1 MYGRYA
7 SPIFHARLRQRLL
20 RAASPSVIATLLVAG
35 LFAGVIISLPEA
47 NAPSAPAK
55 VAAAPN
61 PLAEASA
68 ASNDCEKQAW
78 PYIDQRC
85 AAPEAKEAEQSTR
98 QVRVVST
105 DRNAAPLIV
114 TAAPASQ
121 PQRAVPPVPPRPA
134 VAQVQPPQPVA
145 VPTAAGPANQND
157 VVPIAASAQ
166 LAPEPPAQLQ
176 NVALAPAAQPAAQP
190 ATAAL
195 IPEAAAAEAPAVAA
209 PPKATAKFVK
219 KPAKQERRVQTANQR
234 SPANIVPPGVVDAVR
249 SASARDAGRE
259 QGGQAVPADV
269 IAAVEADAR
278 RGRVASRRMAPQR
291 IAEGDEMV
299 IVNSPGMSVRRVFV
313 VPREASDF

>member
-1 MYGRYA
+1 MYGRYT
-7 SPIFHARLRQRLL
+7 SPIFHARLRQQLL
-20 RAASPSVIATLLVAG
+20 RGASPSVIATLLVAG

-61 PLAEASA
+61 PLAE

-114 TAAPASQ
+114 TAAPAPQ
-121 PQRAVPPVPPRPA
+121 PQRAAAPA
-134 VAQVQPPQPVA
+134 VAQIQPTPQPVA
-145 VPTAAGPANQND
+145 VPTAAGPAKQND

-176 NVALAPAAQPAAQP
+176 TVALAPAAQPT